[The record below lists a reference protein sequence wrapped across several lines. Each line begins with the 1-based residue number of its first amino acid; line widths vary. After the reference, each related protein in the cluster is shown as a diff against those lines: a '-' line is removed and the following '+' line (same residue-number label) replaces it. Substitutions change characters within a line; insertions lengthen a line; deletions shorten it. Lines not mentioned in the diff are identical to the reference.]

1 MKKKTIVTKNPEEI
15 PEVLEFL
22 DAQAAL
28 EEFKAEHPKIFE
40 EFGHLVDRYNTT
52 LEQAEKNARAQEVK
66 IGPFDAYQ
74 VKVSYDAGA
83 LYNAIGRD
91 LFLQVGGIINNK
103 TVYDVDKGRLE
114 AAITSPNTKIPEEV
128 VKAVRKESVVYHVPA
143 KLVIP

>member
-22 DAQAAL
+22 DAKAAV
-28 EEFKAEHPKIFE
+28 EEFKEEHPKVFE
-40 EFGHLVDRYNTT
+40 EFAHLVDRYNTT
-52 LEQAEKNARAQEVK
+52 LEQADKAARAQEVK

-74 VKVSYDAGA
+74 VKVQYDASA

-91 LFLQVGGIINNK
+91 LFLQVGGIINTE
-103 TVYDVDKGRLE
+103 TVYGLDKGRLE
-114 AAITSPNTKIPEEV
+114 AAITSPNSKIPEEV
-128 VKAVRKESVVYHVPA
+128 VKSVRKESVVYHTPP